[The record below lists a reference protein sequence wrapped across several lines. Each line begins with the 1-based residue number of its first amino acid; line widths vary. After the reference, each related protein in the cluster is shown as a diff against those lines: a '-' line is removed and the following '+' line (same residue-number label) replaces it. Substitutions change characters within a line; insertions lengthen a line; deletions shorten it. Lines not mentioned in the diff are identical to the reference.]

1 MLIKRAE
8 EFAKLVHRNQ
18 SYGEL
23 PYYVHLKE
31 VYLTLLEFG
40 VKDGIVLSAAWLL
53 GSIEDTETTYET
65 LELQFGEEIADL
77 VQRVT
82 NKKGYTREQIL
93 EKTAPKV
100 KKHYAALTIKLADRI
115 VNTEFSIDNNLK
127 LYEMY
132 KKEFTKF
139 KELLYREGEKDK
151 VILDLW
157 EHLENLYS
165 DEVNFE
171 NDELPRYKAL
181 ELNELDERE
190 ANYYDDCYQI
200 VEEKMYD

>member
-1 MLIKRAE
+1 MVDTDIT
-8 EFAKLVHRNQ
+8 
-18 SYGEL
+18 YG
-23 PYYVHLKE
+23 
-31 VYLTLLEFG
+31 
-40 VKDGIVLSAAWLL
+40 
-53 GSIEDTETTYET
+53 T
-65 LELQFGEEIADL
+65 LETQFGEEIADI

-82 NKKGYTREQIL
+82 NKRGYTREQIL

-132 KKEFTKF
+132 KKEFPRF
-139 KELLYREGEKDK
+139 KELLYRENEKDK

-157 EHLENLYS
+157 ERLENLYGE
-165 DEVNFE
+165 EVNFE

-190 ANYYDDCYQI
+190 AEYYDDCYQI
-200 VEEKMYD
+200 VEERMYDQ